1 MAKISIKTFI
11 NELDSC
17 FAKENLAEAELCL
30 LKWREL
36 ARNAGDKQGDLT
48 VQNEMTGF
56 YRQTKNEKHG
66 MEAVNNALALIDI
79 LGISEKVSS
88 ATIYLN
94 AATTMK
100 AFGQSEEAMKIYEK
114 AHGIYRLNL
123 DESDPLFAGFYN
135 NYALALQD
143 LKRYSEAEEYFLK
156 AIKTTEK
163 NSKNELETAVSLVNL
178 AHLYYDMN
186 NEDDRVNSVMEKALG
201 ILENPDFFGYQK
213 YAFTCRK
220 CAPSFGY
227 FGFFLAEKT
236 LNERADR
243 IYAGS

>member
-36 ARNAGDKQGDLT
+36 ARNAGDRQGELT

-56 YRQTKNEKHG
+56 YRQTKNEKQG

-100 AFGQSEEAMKIYEK
+100 AFGKSEEAMKIYEK

-156 AIKTTEK
+156 AIKITEK

>member
-36 ARNAGDKQGDLT
+36 ARNTGDKQGELT

-56 YRQTKNEKHG
+56 YRQTKNEKQG

-100 AFGQSEEAMKIYEK
+100 AFGKSEEAMKIYEK

-156 AIKTTEK
+156 AIKITEK

-186 NEDDRVNSVMEKALG
+186 NEDDRVNFVMEKALG